1 MNLQDCSI
9 HPIELIWESSMDQW
23 AIPYVTLIQVIQR
36 TGAPPL
42 SKKKQLKL
50 KKRTKISKK
59 RNSYLRVKVKNQLK
73 RSRMRLRRENNL
85 SFQTLVNS
93 HIKRTIR
100 KRNRRVKYLQRYHLK
115 QPLLN
120 YHTHTRTTRR
130 WRPEI
135 STLAKAT
142 TIREC

>member
-1 MNLQDCSI
+1 MSLQDCLI

-23 AIPYVTLIQVIQR
+23 AILYVMLTQVIQR
-36 TGAPPL
+36 TGAPLL
-42 SKKKQLKL
+42 SKKKQSKL

-59 RNSYLRVKVKNQLK
+59 RNSNLRQKVKNQLK
-73 RSRMRLRRENNL
+73 RSRMRLGRKSNL
-85 SFQTLVNS
+85 SYPTLVNI

-120 YHTHTRTTRR
+120 YHTHTKTTQP

-135 STLAKAT
+135 STHVKAT